1 MHSAFPSGIW
11 GVYVRMSILLDPLLR
26 WHLKRRC
33 RKGKEERSRMPER
46 VGYSDVI
53 RPKGSLIWLHAVGL
67 GEVMALRGFIT
78 LLAKYSPEAHFLVT
92 SSTKASA
99 QVFKENLP
107 PRTIHQYLPLDVPV
121 YCKRFLEHW
130 QPNLCIWS
138 EQEIW
143 PGMVWH
149 ASQAAIPQ
157 VLINARMNEKS
168 YRSRTRFKRMFE
180 KIYGVFPII
189 SAQDDESAQYIRKLG
204 GHAKV
209 DGSLKSIAP
218 PLHYVDA
225 HLLERKTQIGN
236 RPVLCVASSHE
247 ADEKIV
253 LSAYKSL
260 PGNILIVMVPRII
273 KRSALIREKI
283 EKMGI
288 SVSMGNQPI
297 HSKVRVHLVDK
308 YGELGLWYRLCSVA
322 FVGGSFDE
330 TQGHN
335 PWEAIRLNRLVL
347 HGPNIKNF
355 KNDYRNLHECG
366 LSYLIKNGGELTQAL
381 NLHLNNKPREC
392 INDLSPPYST
402 ALEKLAKNI
411 TFLIELKHN

>member
-1 MHSAFPSGIW
+1 MHSGFPSGIW

-26 WHLKRRC
+26 LHLKRRC
-33 RKGKEERSRMPER
+33 REGKEESSRLPER
-46 VGYSDVI
+46 FGYSDVI
-53 RPKGSLIWLHAVGL
+53 RPKGSIIWLHAVGL

-78 LLAKYSPEAHFLVT
+78 LLAKYSPDAHFLVT

-107 PRTIHQYLPLDVPV
+107 PRTIHQYFPLDVPV

-130 QPNLCIWS
+130 KPNLCIWS

-143 PGMVWH
+143 PGMVWY
-149 ASQAAIPQ
+149 ASEAAIPQ

-168 YRSRTRFKRMFE
+168 YRSRTRFKSLFE

-204 GHAKV
+204 GHSKV

-218 PLHYVDA
+218 PLHYVEA

-253 LSAYKSL
+253 LSVYKSL
-260 PGNILIVMVPRII
+260 PSNVLIVIVPRII

-283 EKMGI
+283 EKMGM

-297 HSKVRVHLVDK
+297 HNKIRVHLVDT

-335 PWEAIRLNRLVL
+335 PWEAIRLGRIVL

-355 KNDYRNLHECG
+355 KNDYRSLNDGG
-366 LSYLIKNGGELTQAL
+366 LSYLIKNGGELIQAL
-381 NLHLNNKPREC
+381 NLHLNVKPGGCE
-392 INDLSPPYST
+392 NYLSTPYST
-402 ALEKLAKNI
+402 ALEKLANNI
-411 TFLIELKHN
+411 TFLIEPKHK

>member
-1 MHSAFPSGIW
+1 M
-11 GVYVRMSILLDPLLR
+11 
-26 WHLKRRC
+26 
-33 RKGKEERSRMPER
+33 
-46 VGYSDVI
+46 
-53 RPKGSLIWLHAVGL
+53 
-67 GEVMALRGFIT
+67 
-78 LLAKYSPEAHFLVT
+78 
-92 SSTKASA
+92 
-99 QVFKENLP
+99 
-107 PRTIHQYLPLDVPV
+107 PV

-130 QPNLCIWS
+130 KPNLCIWS

-149 ASQAAIPQ
+149 VSEAAIPQ

-168 YRSRTRFKRMFE
+168 YRSRTRFKSLFE

-204 GHAKV
+204 GHSKV

-236 RPVLCVASSHE
+236 RPVLCVASCHE

-253 LSAYKSL
+253 LSVYKSL
-260 PGNILIVMVPRII
+260 PSNVLIVMVPRII
-273 KRSALIREKI
+273 KRSVLIREKI
-283 EKMGI
+283 EKMGM

-297 HSKVRVHLVDK
+297 HSKIRVHLVDK

-335 PWEAIRLNRLVL
+335 PWEAIRLGRLVL

-355 KNDYRNLHECG
+355 KNDYRSLNDGG
-366 LSYLIKNGGELTQAL
+366 LSYLIKNGGELIQAL
-381 NLHLNNKPREC
+381 NLHLNVKPGEC
-392 INDLSPPYST
+392 ENYLSTPYST
-402 ALEKLAKNI
+402 ALEKLANNI
-411 TFLIELKHN
+411 ILLIEPKHN